1 MARGGKKAGV
11 EQRKKEKLAA
21 KRAEAKVRARD
32 LESVASDEI
41 QVRAVQIFY
50 ALTNQTGRVPPGPAV
65 PPAVTENEC
74 GSAGLA

>member
-32 LESVASDEI
+32 LKSVASDKH
-41 QVRAVQIFY
+41 
-50 ALTNQTGRVPPGPAV
+50 
-65 PPAVTENEC
+65 
-74 GSAGLA
+74 SGLSCADFLCAN